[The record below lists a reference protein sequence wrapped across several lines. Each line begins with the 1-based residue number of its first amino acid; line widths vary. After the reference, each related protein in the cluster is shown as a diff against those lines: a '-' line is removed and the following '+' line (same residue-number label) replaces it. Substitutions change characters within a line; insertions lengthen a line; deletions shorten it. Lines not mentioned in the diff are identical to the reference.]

1 MSLEDFCHELS
12 NECFRRQTRLAF
24 WNAGRRMIE
33 ANVPESEAVELLSEL
48 KATMKS
54 EYGD

>member
-12 NECFRRQTRLAF
+12 NECFKRQTRLAF

-33 ANVPESEAVELLSEL
+33 ANVPESEAVELLSEI